1 MIRILNRDELLK
13 IANDRENKIEE
24 KERNFLIVVANSLD
38 LERNIQVRLQETSNK
53 KVIKVYKY
61 DRFLYR
67 FILDT
72 KIEISWFVYNFVKSR
87 NYIIIK
93 NISELRNAMSVD
105 VCRFIIM
112 EENNCMNIWER
123 LNGKW
128 IRERYVLFG
137 EVKNSDIET
146 TGSKAYQSFYSYIL

>member
-13 IANDRENKIEE
+13 IANNRENKIEE

-72 KIEISWFVYNFVKSR
+72 KIEIS
-87 NYIIIK
+87 
-93 NISELRNAMSVD
+93 
-105 VCRFIIM
+105 
-112 EENNCMNIWER
+112 
-123 LNGKW
+123 
-128 IRERYVLFG
+128 
-137 EVKNSDIET
+137 
-146 TGSKAYQSFYSYIL
+146 